1 MRYRSVS
8 RSPSNCVWR
17 RTDMDLLDFESGQ
30 LYFDEPIDP
39 VAKQAIE
46 EAAEHYGEVRAEQ
59 QLLRAYFLEPEH
71 PLVLV
76 ALYRFFYYQHRL
88 LDALRVAERVLRI
101 TARRLG
107 LPQDWRQ
114 LDEARL
120 ASGVMASMTLLR
132 FYMLALKGAG
142 YLELRL
148 GSYETALARLHKV
161 AELDENDRLGAQAL
175 IDVARESIDKLNLP
189 ETAEA

>member
-1 MRYRSVS
+1 
-8 RSPSNCVWR
+8 
-17 RTDMDLLDFESGQ
+17 MDLLEFEPGQ

-39 VAKQAIE
+39 FAKQAIE
-46 EAAEHYGEVRAEQ
+46 EAAEHYGEAHAEQ

-76 ALYRFFYYQHRL
+76 ALYRFFYFQHRL
-88 LDALRVAERVLRI
+88 PDALRVAERVLRI

-107 LPQDWRQ
+107 FPADWRQ

-120 ASGVMASMTLLR
+120 ANGVIESMTLLR

-148 GSYETALARLHKV
+148 GDYAPALARLQKV

-175 IDVARESIDKLNLP
+175 IDVAQEAVDKLNLP

>member
-1 MRYRSVS
+1 
-8 RSPSNCVWR
+8 
-17 RTDMDLLDFESGQ
+17 MDLLDFEAGQ

-39 VAKQAIE
+39 VASQAIDS
-46 EAAEHYGEVRAEQ
+46 AAEHYGEAQSEQ

-88 LDALRVAERVLRI
+88 PDALRVAERVLRL

-107 LPQDWRQ
+107 LPEDWRL

-120 ASGVMASMTLLR
+120 ASGMCESTTLLR
-132 FYMLALKGAG
+132 FYLLALKGAG

-148 GSYETALARLHKV
+148 GENALALARLQKV
-161 AELDENDRLGAQAL
+161 AAFDDNDRLGARAL
-175 IDVARESIDKLNLP
+175 IDVAREAIENPNLP
-189 ETAEA
+189 ETAKSIATSD

>member
-1 MRYRSVS
+1 
-8 RSPSNCVWR
+8 
-17 RTDMDLLDFESGQ
+17 MDLLDFESGQ

-88 LDALRVAERVLRI
+88 PDALRVAERVLRI